1 MQAALIILGIMA
13 AIFVGL
19 GGGSYKPKP
28 KLYGLGF
35 WGGLVIIIINFFEF
49 SIIKAILLGLVIFIL
64 ALILLFGLPAMR
76 MIDYINRLHKGK
88 K

>member
-1 MQAALIILGIMA
+1 MQAALIILGIVA
-13 AIFVGL
+13 AIFVGI
-19 GGGSYKPKP
+19 GGGLYKVRP

-49 SIIKAILLGLVIFIL
+49 SIIKAILLALGIFIL

-76 MIDYINRLHKGK
+76 IIGLVKGK